1 MMKHNLIFANP
12 TSGQGRGARIL
23 AEALRYLDE
32 QRIRYNVIA
41 ASSLEGSLKE
51 LRSKNFDEYERILVI
66 GGDGMMHHA
75 INEVTDKSGGHQ
87 PPIGLIPSGTGN
99 DFARALGLDI
109 KNPIR
114 NIDSYL
120 ATPPVQVDLGE
131 VNGRRFGAIC
141 STGFDSL
148 VNERANA
155 MSWPKGKRKYD
166 IAMLQEL
173 PRFKARNYQIDI
185 DGKSI
190 NVKAMLIAVG
200 NGSSYGGGMK
210 VCPDAQLDDGLLD
223 VMVLHPVP
231 KVEFL
236 KIFPKVYSGSHVTHP
251 KVELLRG
258 KTITITGEAIT
269 YADGERISP
278 TPVTI
283 NALSGALKTWIRRG

>member
-12 TSGQGRGARIL
+12 TSGKGRGARIL
-23 AEALRYLDE
+23 AQVLRYLDE

-51 LRSKNFDEYERILVI
+51 LRSKNFDEYERILVV

-75 INEVTDKSGGHQ
+75 INEVTDIAGGHQ

-185 DGKSI
+185 DGKSMD
-190 NVKAMLIAVG
+190 VKAMLIAVG

-223 VMVLHPVP
+223 VMILHPVP

-258 KTITITGEAIT
+258 KSITITGDAIT

>member
-1 MMKHNLIFANP
+1 MKPNLIFANP
-12 TSGQGRGARIL
+12 TSGRGRGARIL
-23 AEALRYLDE
+23 AEVLRYLDE
-32 QRIRYNVIA
+32 ERIRYNVIA
-41 ASSLEGSLKE
+41 ASSLEGSLRE
-51 LRSKNFDEYERILVI
+51 LRSKNFDEYDRLLVI

-75 INEVTDKSGGHQ
+75 INEMTTFVTDNQ
-87 PPIGLIPSGTGN
+87 VPIALIPSGTGN

-109 KNPIR
+109 KFPLR
-114 NIDSYL
+114 NIDTFL
-120 ATPPVQVDLGE
+120 TTPPVRVDLGE

-173 PRFKARNYQIDI
+173 PRFKARNYQINI
-185 DGKSI
+185 DGK
-190 NVKAMLIAVG
+190 NLDVNAMLIAVG

-223 VMVLHPVP
+223 VMILHPVP
-231 KVEFL
+231 KIEFL
-236 KIFPKVYSGSHVTHP
+236 KIFPKVYSGAHVEHP
-251 KVELLRG
+251 KVEILRG
-258 KTITITGEAIT
+258 QSITITGDAIT

-278 TPVTI
+278 TPVRI
-283 NALSGALKTWIRRG
+283 NALPGALKTWMRRG

>member
-1 MMKHNLIFANP
+1 MMKPNLIFANP
-12 TSGQGRGARIL
+12 TSGRGRGARIL
-23 AEALRYLDE
+23 AEVLRYLDE
-32 QRIRYNVIA
+32 ERIRYNVIA
-41 ASSLEGSLKE
+41 ASSLEGSLRE
-51 LRSKNFDEYERILVI
+51 LRSKNFDEYDRLLVI

-75 INEVTDKSGGHQ
+75 INEMTTFVTDNQ
-87 PPIGLIPSGTGN
+87 VPIALIPSGTGN

-109 KNPIR
+109 KFPLR
-114 NIDSYL
+114 NIDTFL
-120 ATPPVQVDLGE
+120 TTPPVRVDLGE

-173 PRFKARNYQIDI
+173 PRFKARNYQINI
-185 DGKSI
+185 DGK
-190 NVKAMLIAVG
+190 NLDVNAMLIAVG

-223 VMVLHPVP
+223 VMILHPVP
-231 KVEFL
+231 KIEFL
-236 KIFPKVYSGSHVTHP
+236 KIFPKVYSGAHVEHP
-251 KVELLRG
+251 KVEILRG
-258 KTITITGEAIT
+258 QSITITGDAIT

-278 TPVTI
+278 TPVRI
-283 NALSGALKTWIRRG
+283 NALPGALKTWMRRG

>member
-1 MMKHNLIFANP
+1 MKHNLIFANP

-51 LRSKNFDEYERILVI
+51 LRSKNFDDYERILVI

-75 INEVTDKSGGHQ
+75 INEVTDKAGGHH

-155 MSWPKGKRKYD
+155 ISWPKGKRKYD

-190 NVKAMLIAVG
+190 NVQAMLIAVG

-278 TPVTI
+278 TPVMI

>member
-1 MMKHNLIFANP
+1 MKPNLIFANP
-12 TSGQGRGARIL
+12 TSGRGRGARIL
-23 AEALRYLDE
+23 AEVLRYLDE

-41 ASSLEGSLKE
+41 ASSLEGSLRE
-51 LRSKNFDEYERILVI
+51 LRSKNFDEYDRLLVI

-75 INEVTDKSGGHQ
+75 INEITTFVTDNQ
-87 PPIGLIPSGTGN
+87 VPIALIPSGTGN

-109 KNPIR
+109 KFPLR
-114 NIDSYL
+114 NIDTFL
-120 ATPPVQVDLGE
+120 TTPPVRVDLGE

-173 PRFKARNYQIDI
+173 PRFKARNYQINI
-185 DGKSI
+185 DGK
-190 NVKAMLIAVG
+190 NLDVNAMLIAVG

-223 VMVLHPVP
+223 VMILHPVP
-231 KVEFL
+231 KIEFL
-236 KIFPKVYSGSHVTHP
+236 KIFPKVYSGAHVEHP
-251 KVELLRG
+251 KVEILRG
-258 KTITITGEAIT
+258 QSITITGDAIT

-278 TPVTI
+278 TPVRI
-283 NALSGALKTWIRRG
+283 NALPGALKTWMRRG